1 MVPCGV
7 TGCLEVNQ
15 RVARSLSTLLLRN
28 ANDAGFVLVYY
39 LVIFVKSDTITV
51 LEVLSPSGQR
61 LSVPR
66 AWLMF
71 LVSPSM
77 PKAFRTSGPRLCKP
91 PKR

>member
-1 MVPCGV
+1 MVPSGV
-7 TGCLEVNQ
+7 TSCLEVNQ
-15 RVARSLSTLLLRN
+15 RVERSLSTLLRN
-28 ANDAGFVLVYY
+28 ANDAEFVLVYY
-39 LVIFVKSDTITV
+39 LVIFVKATQQLYSSWCCLPQGRV
-51 LEVLSPSGQR
+51 
-61 LSVPR
+61 SVPL